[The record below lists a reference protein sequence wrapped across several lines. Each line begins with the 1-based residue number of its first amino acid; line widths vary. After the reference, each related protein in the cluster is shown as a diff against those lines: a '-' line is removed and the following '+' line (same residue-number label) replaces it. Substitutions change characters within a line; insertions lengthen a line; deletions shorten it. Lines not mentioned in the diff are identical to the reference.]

1 MVTPMTAQPLLRA
14 PTAVNRERNVAM
26 GTHHH
31 LSAAATAQKGAVS
44 TPRHQRD
51 GLLPFLWELCQ
62 PVHQS
67 ATDQAFV
74 ALRQFVAHIDNAY
87 RGQWLTGNP

>member
-44 TPRHQRD
+44 TPRHQHD
-51 GLLPFLWELCQ
+51 SLLPFLWELCQ
-62 PVHQS
+62 PIHQGT
-67 ATDQAFV
+67 TDQAFI
-74 ALRQFVAHIDNAY
+74 ALC
-87 RGQWLTGNP
+87 